1 MSARVR
7 QKITFDAATC
17 ELWCAAESGDAI
29 ELTAMLDR
37 SVDVDVC
44 NEHGMTALMRAAR
57 GGHAAAVRAL
67 LEGGADPNLARNDRF
82 TALALA
88 AFFGHTE
95 TVRILIDH
103 GAKTEIVT
111 RSGTSP
117 RMWATARTFTDAAR
131 CLEKPASRP
140 VPVPVPAPVRRAP
153 APVSVVKTLKDPP
166 EIWDLVHEVPNTR
179 FDARSAFVS
188 RIKSMNRA
196 VAVGAFA
203 VLLFVISCGVAA
215 FVFRSSEANNIATEL
230 PPVQT
235 PAEVRVDPPLP
246 VESSVTEPVANADN
260 PLSSHVVRKSPVTR
274 PFKVRPIVEENVAQ
288 EAPSREEPQVA
299 VPEIQNPKPRELPV
313 KSAPNAALSPHLITP
328 SKSAAPKGKVI
339 QWP

>member
-17 ELWCAAESGDAI
+17 ELWCAAESGDAG

-37 SVDVDVC
+37 GVDVDAC

-67 LEGGADPNLARNDRF
+67 LKGGADPNLARNDRF

-117 RMWATARTFTDAAR
+117 RMWATARTFTEAAR
-131 CLEKPASRP
+131 CLEKPVSRP
-140 VPVPVPAPVRRAP
+140 VPVAVPSPVRRAP
-153 APVSVVKTLKDPP
+153 ARVTAVKTLKDPP
-166 EIWDLVHEVPNTR
+166 EIWDLVHEVPNTP
-179 FDARSAFVS
+179 FNARSAFVS
-188 RIKSMNRA
+188 RIRSMNRA

-203 VLLFVISCGVAA
+203 VLLFAISCGVAA
-215 FVFRSSEANNIATEL
+215 FVFRSSEASNIAEV

-235 PAEVRVDPPLP
+235 PAEVRVDPPVP
-246 VESSVTEPVANADN
+246 VESSVTEPVVTEDNA
-260 PLSSHVVRKSPVTR
+260 LSSHVVRKTPVMR
-274 PFKVRPIVEENVAQ
+274 PFKVRPVVDGNVVQ

-299 VPEIQNPKPRELPV
+299 VPEIETPKPRELPV